1 VYCLPFV
8 ISLPEYENIAKNCGF
23 RGIYSD
29 DWSMAVAPFWDVV
42 IDSAFNPQAILGLF
56 SSSWSTIQGAL
67 SLGLMS
73 QGYERGLVRF
83 GVLCARK

>member
-1 VYCLPFV
+1 M

-23 RGIYSD
+23 NAIYSD
-29 DWSMAVAPFWDVV
+29 DWSLSVAPFWDVV
-42 IDSAFNPQAILGLF
+42 IDSALNPQAIIGLL
-56 SSSWSTIQGAL
+56 SSSWSTIEGAL

-73 QGYERGLVRF
+73 QGYDKGLVRF